1 MGFETQF
8 EFDLIQARKT
18 ARSELA
24 KYASMEPLSQDDKDR
39 LDNEAEH
46 MTPVK
51 WQEQKGIMM
60 AQRELQRYF
69 RNPEH
74 MEACTIV
81 LLRRDDGTPLLE
93 VASWERMSL
102 LSPEEILTIAEKDP
116 CFIVNYGQ
124 GEDYRKPEAITLRL
138 DPVTSVCSPET

>member
-1 MGFETQF
+1 M
-8 EFDLIQARKT
+8 
-18 ARSELA
+18 ELA

-51 WQEQKGIMM
+51 WQEQKGILM

-74 MEACTIV
+74 MENRMM
-81 LLRRDDGTPLLE
+81 LLPEESGPEDQPLRREHGTSLLE
-93 VASWERMSL
+93 VASWNRMSL
-102 LSPEEILTIAEKDP
+102 LSPEEVLTIVEKDP
-116 CFIVNYGQ
+116 YFTVNYGK
-124 GEDYRKPEAITLRL
+124 GETCGELDAITLRL
-138 DPVTSVCSPET
+138 NPVASVCSPET